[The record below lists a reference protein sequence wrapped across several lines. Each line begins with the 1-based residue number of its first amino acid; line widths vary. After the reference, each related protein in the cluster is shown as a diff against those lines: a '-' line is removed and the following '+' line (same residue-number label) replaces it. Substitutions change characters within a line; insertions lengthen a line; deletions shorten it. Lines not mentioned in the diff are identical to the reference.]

1 MPHLCAQVLQLFIKR
16 PLLCQNMEIEC
27 RYSWY
32 SQQTHQWTGSHWGA
46 LLTVTRKSHPGD
58 CMAAGDAF
66 LANWYPQEEHCSI
79 WCNPVQHSW
88 LQKTQFLHCDHVIV
102 LYFRFKHVFFSY
114 VSEDLWMHRLT
125 LSVQT
130 LQLHKWSIHEETLM
144 VTVHS
149 RAVAHNKPEGNVA
162 LSLPSHLCYLP
173 RFTLSA
179 RCVTL
184 HRAPS
189 AFTYTAAVATHH

>member
-1 MPHLCAQVLQLFIKR
+1 MQYFPHHSQVINLPVIGEMHWHLSIKWHLIYALFMPHLCAQVLQLFIKR

-27 RYSWY
+27 RYSRY

-46 LLTVTRKSHPGD
+46 LLTVTRKSHLGD

-102 LYFRFKHVFFSY
+102 LYFRFKHVFFS
-114 VSEDLWMHRLT
+114 LCFR
-125 LSVQT
+125 
-130 LQLHKWSIHEETLM
+130 
-144 VTVHS
+144 
-149 RAVAHNKPEGNVA
+149 R
-162 LSLPSHLCYLP
+162 SLN
-173 RFTLSA
+173 
-179 RCVTL
+179 
-184 HRAPS
+184 APPDS
-189 AFTYTAAVATHH
+189 FSTNTSTP

>member
-1 MPHLCAQVLQLFIKR
+1 MCSGPPTIYQTSPLMSKHGNWV
-16 PLLCQNMEIEC
+16 PLLMILAANT
-27 RYSWY
+27 S
-32 SQQTHQWTGSHWGA
+32 
-46 LLTVTRKSHPGD
+46 VDRKSLGSSAHCHKKVSSRRLYGSRR
-58 CMAAGDAF
+58 CF

-79 WCNPVQHSW
+79 WCNPVQRSW

-102 LYFRFKHVFFSY
+102 LYFRFKHGFFSY
-114 VSEDLWMHRLT
+114 VSEDLWMHCLT

-173 RFTLSA
+173 RITLRA